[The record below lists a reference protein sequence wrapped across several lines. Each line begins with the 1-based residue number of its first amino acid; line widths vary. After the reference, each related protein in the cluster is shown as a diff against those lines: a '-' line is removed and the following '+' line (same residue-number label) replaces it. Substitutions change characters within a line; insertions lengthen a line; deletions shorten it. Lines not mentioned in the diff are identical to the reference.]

1 MKLSTTLP
9 VVLLPA
15 LAFAHADDIHP
26 AHRRHSARSGS
37 GGYGKRAPALL
48 DDLTGLLIGDSG
60 STSHAASSTSTASSA
75 GASSSSVHSSVA
87 STSAA
92 AMTTSQNEETSTSVA
107 SSLPSTSSTPST
119 STSTTKTAVSSSTAG
134 PSVNESSTVSSSG
147 STSTTPSSSSTVQSL
162 GPSVASTT
170 SSTAAESNVLSSASG
185 SVHYTTNA
193 AGQTQLVTVV
203 LTQSAVDATESAHA
217 ATSSA
222 TSTSA
227 AKGSKFPTG
236 GIIGICVGVGAAILA
251 LIALAV
257 WRMKRR
263 GHDEDEAI
271 RWPELNRHGDSD
283 AHHALPARETG
294 QHGFETNPL
303 QRSLSSSS
311 EFQYADYPIAS
322 HPDYDLPQH
331 SPVPMALNGSSFGA
345 SSSLEDDYALSEK
358 YHPTSPHAP
367 SHDDH
372 DDYTSLPPPVQPQ
385 ASVGLGMGG
394 AMFGHT
400 TTPVNEED
408 PYGGVQMTQLSHGVS
423 YHDMTSPEYS
433 HQPMPNPHD
442 YRFE

>member
-9 VVLLPA
+9 LVLFPA
-15 LAFAHADDIHP
+15 LTFAHAEGIHP

-60 STSHAASSTSTASSA
+60 STSHAASSTSTTSSA

-92 AMTTSQNEETSTSVA
+92 ATTTSQNEETSTSAA
-107 SSLPSTSSTPST
+107 SSLPSTSSTSST
-119 STSTTKTAVSSSTAG
+119 STSTTTTAVSSSTAG
-134 PSVNESSTVSSSG
+134 PSVNESSTVSSSS
-147 STSTTPSSSSTVQSL
+147 STSTTSSSSSTVQSL
-162 GPSVASTT
+162 SPSIASTT
-170 SSTAAESNVLSSASG
+170 SSTATESNVLSSASG

-203 LTQSAVDATESAHA
+203 LTQSAVDATAHA
-217 ATSSA
+217 ATASA

-227 AKGSKFPTG
+227 AKESKFPTG

-263 GHDEDEAI
+263 GRDEDEAI

-311 EFQYADYPIAS
+311 ELQYADYPIAS

-358 YHPTSPHAP
+358 YPPTSPHAP

-372 DDYTSLPPPVQPQ
+372 DNYTSLPPPVQPQ

-400 TTPVNEED
+400 TTPEMEED
-408 PYGGVQMTQLSHGVS
+408 PYGGVQMTQLSHGVT
-423 YHDMTSPEYS
+423 YQDMTSPEYS
-433 HQPMPNPHD
+433 HQPMPNLHD

>member
-9 VVLLPA
+9 LVFFPT
-15 LAFAHADDIHP
+15 LAFAHADGIHP
-26 AHRRHSARSGS
+26 AYRRHSARSGS

-60 STSHAASSTSTASSA
+60 STSPAASSTSTTSSA
-75 GASSSSVHSSVA
+75 GASSTSIHSSVA

-92 AMTTSQNEETSTSVA
+92 ATTTSQNEETSTSVA
-107 SSLPSTSSTPST
+107 SSLPSTSSTSSSST
-119 STSTTKTAVSSSTAG
+119 PTTTTMVSSSTAG
-134 PSVNESSTVSSSG
+134 PSVNETSSTVSSSG
-147 STSTTPSSSSTVQSL
+147 STSTTPSSSSTEQSL
-162 GPSVASTT
+162 SSVGSTT
-170 SSTAAESNVLSSASG
+170 PSTAAESTVLSSASA

-203 LTQSAVDATESAHA
+203 LTQSVVDATESAHA
-217 ATSSA
+217 ATASA

-227 AKGSKFPTG
+227 AKESKFPTG

-263 GHDEDEAI
+263 GRNEDEAI

-311 EFQYADYPIAS
+311 ELHYADYPISS

-358 YHPTSPHAP
+358 YPPTSPHAP

-372 DDYTSLPPPVQPQ
+372 DNYTSLPPPVQPQ

-400 TTPVNEED
+400 TTPEKEED
-408 PYGGVQMTQLSHGVS
+408 PYGGVQMTQLSHGVT
-423 YHDMTSPEYS
+423 YQDTTSPEYG
-433 HQPMPNPHD
+433 HQSMPNPHD